1 MADLIQGMS
10 SLKEMLDIPRHIKI
24 RQTRQPDGHQIGE
37 ICKLDKNP
45 FEEKMLA
52 ISKRDKTTFY

>member
-37 ICKLDKNP
+37 ICKLEKNP
-45 FEEKMLA
+45 WEKM
-52 ISKRDKTTFY
+52 RTHMH